1 VKVNFTKR
9 FLKDVDL
16 CKARGWDTAR
26 FTQAYHLLVAGQ
38 SLPESFCDH
47 PLRGNYAGHRE
58 FHFAPDHL
66 VIYYFHPE
74 PKAASKAR
82 SLMVSS
88 KEITFVRMGSHSDL
102 F

>member
-1 VKVNFTKR
+1 MKVNFTKR

-16 CKARGWDTAR
+16 CKTRGWDMAR

-38 SLPESFCDH
+38 SLPESFRDH

-82 SLMVSS
+82 SPMVSS

>member
-1 VKVNFTKR
+1 MKVNFTKR